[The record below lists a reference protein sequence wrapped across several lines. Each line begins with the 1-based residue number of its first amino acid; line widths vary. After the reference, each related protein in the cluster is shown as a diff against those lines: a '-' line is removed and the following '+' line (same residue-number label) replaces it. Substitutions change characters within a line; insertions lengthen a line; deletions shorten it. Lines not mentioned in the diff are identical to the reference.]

1 MSATGYIQVHAYT
14 SRAQIPLQ
22 DVAITIT
29 DANGKTIAY
38 RTTDRSGLIEPIAI
52 EVPDLS
58 AGTSP
63 NTGIVP
69 FARVNIYANIEDYEQ
84 IDAEDVQVFPDTVTY
99 QDLAMIPLSELPEKW
114 NQAEIFKTPAQN
126 L

>member
-14 SRAQIPLQ
+14 SRAQLPLR

-29 DANGKTIAY
+29 DPQGKAIAY

-63 NTGIVP
+63 NTGVVP
-69 FARVNIYANIEDYEQ
+69 FSRINIYASLADYEQ

-99 QDLAMIPLSELPEKW
+99 QNLEMIPLSELPEKW

>member
-14 SRAQIPLQ
+14 SRAQLPLR
-22 DVAITIT
+22 DVVITIT
-29 DANGKTIAY
+29 DPQGKAIAY

-63 NTGIVP
+63 NTGVVP
-69 FARVNIYANIEDYEQ
+69 FSRINIYANLADYEQ
-84 IDAEDVQVFPDTVTY
+84 IDAEDVQVFPDTITY
-99 QDLAMIPLSELPEKW
+99 QNLEMIPLSELPEKW

>member
-1 MSATGYIQVHAYT
+1 MSATGYIQVRAYT
-14 SRAQIPLQ
+14 SRAQLPLQ

-29 DANGKTIAY
+29 DPQGKTIAY
-38 RTTDRSGLIEPIAI
+38 RTTNRSGLIEPIAI

-63 NTGIVP
+63 NTGVQP
-69 FARVNIYANIEDYEQ
+69 FGRINIYANLQDYEQ
-84 IDAEDVQVFPDTVTY
+84 IDAEDVQVFPNTVTY
-99 QDLAMIPLSELPEKW
+99 QELEMIPLSELPENW
-114 NQAEIFKTPAQN
+114 NRAEIFKTPAQN

>member
-1 MSATGYIQVHAYT
+1 MSATGYIQVHAFT
-14 SRAQIPLQ
+14 SRAQLPLR

-29 DANGKTIAY
+29 DDQGKTIAY
-38 RTTDRSGLIEPIAI
+38 RTTDRSGLIEQIPI

-63 NTGIVP
+63 NTGIQP
-69 FARVNIYANIEDYEQ
+69 FTRINIYANLAGYEQ

-99 QDLAMIPLSELPEKW
+99 QDLVMIPLSELPGKW

>member
-1 MSATGYIQVHAYT
+1 MSATGNIQVHAYT
-14 SRAQIPLQ
+14 SKAQLPLK
-22 DVAITIT
+22 DVAITVT
-29 DANGKTIAY
+29 DPQGKTIAY
-38 RTTDRSGLIEPIAI
+38 RTTDRSGLIEPIPI
-52 EVPDLS
+52 SVPDLS

-69 FARVNIYANIEDYEQ
+69 FGRINIYANLADYEQ
-84 IDAEDVQVFPDTVTY
+84 IDAEDVQIFPDTVTY
-99 QDLAMIPLSELPEKW
+99 QKLEMIPLSELPGKW